1 MTRHTVDESI
11 LVLIRQLL
19 QRSVLRLGQQQRREH
34 ARQHEQ
40 REDLE
45 DMLHEVVLAADVL
58 QAREADLRDDRAELA
73 RRGGDAVRGR
83 AVPRGERLAG
93 DDKRR
98 RVRAEVL
105 EEVRDAVE
113 EDEDLCPGGRCH
125 ELRVGETHDRE
136 KDGEHSEAHELNR
149 LASPGVNEQER
160 RIISWDKPCGGEDEV
175 PDADV
180 LEVGVDGCSAFEA
193 SGG

>member
-1 MTRHTVDESI
+1 MTRHAVDESI

-34 ARQHEQ
+34 TRQHEQ

-58 QAREADLRDDRAELA
+58 QAREADLGDDGAKLA

-83 AVPRGERLAG
+83 AVARGECLAG
-93 DDKRR
+93 DDERR

-125 ELRVGETHDRE
+125 KLGVREAHDCE
-136 KDGEHSEAHELNR
+136 QDCEHSEAHKLNR
-149 LASPGVNEQER
+149 LASPGINEQER

-175 PDADV
+175 SHTDV
-180 LEVGVDGCSAFEA
+180 LEVGVDGCGAFQA
-193 SGG
+193 GGG